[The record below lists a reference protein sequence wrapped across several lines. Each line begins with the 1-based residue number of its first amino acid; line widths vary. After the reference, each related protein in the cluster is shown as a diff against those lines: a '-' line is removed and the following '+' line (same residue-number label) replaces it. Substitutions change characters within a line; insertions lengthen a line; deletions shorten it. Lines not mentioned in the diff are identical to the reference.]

1 MADFCPLQDFGLGNC
16 SQPAPTVCSKEV
28 REKLGFISIFYF
40 FCFEKGDEQV
50 VKHKKITANPKQQTS
65 QVNDFGV
72 SLYMLLFSHQDLS
85 DFFATP

>member
-1 MADFCPLQDFGLGNC
+1 MSPTGLWLRKLLSAG
-16 SQPAPTVCSKEV
+16 SDDLFQRSKGKARV
-28 REKLGFISIFYF
+28 YINLF
-40 FCFEKGDEQV
+40 FCFEKGDEHV
-50 VKHKKITANPKQQTS
+50 VKHKKITANPKQQAS